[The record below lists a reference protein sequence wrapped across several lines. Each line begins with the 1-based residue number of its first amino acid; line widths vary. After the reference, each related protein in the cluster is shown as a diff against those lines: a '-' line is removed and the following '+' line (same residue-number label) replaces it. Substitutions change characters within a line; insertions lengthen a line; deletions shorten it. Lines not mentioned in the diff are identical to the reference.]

1 MTMTCTRAALHAS
14 LIAIVAAGVGGPA
27 AADPPLLP
35 GPTRQPAPPSPPV
48 AAAPPDAQP
57 DAPPEATTD
66 AAPETTPAPVAPAD
80 AAPDLEASSAPAPDT
95 GDGEVV
101 LIEGKTRVTPG
112 SAHVIGSEELERLE
126 RDDIH
131 HILSAVPG
139 VYLREE
145 DGYGLR
151 PNIGMRGA
159 GSDRS
164 SKIALMEDGVLISPA
179 PYSAPA
185 AYYFPLVTRM
195 QQVEVLKGPS
205 AIRHGP
211 NTVGGS
217 VNLISQPL
225 PLERTAEVDA
235 ALGGDGYGK
244 LHGRYGEHWR
254 HAAFL
259 LEGVGLR
266 SSGFKELDGGGDTGF
281 DRKDLVAKARWN
293 SDPDRTT
300 YQEVDLKVGYADEL
314 SNETYLGLTDAD
326 LDATPHR
333 RYAASQLDRMKW
345 DHWHFQASHRLQGA
359 GPFDISTTAY
369 HLRLD
374 RTWKKLNG
382 FDSERTLNEILA
394 NPDSGNNAVFY
405 QVLTGEADSTDSE
418 RLLLGENA
426 RDFSSQGIQTVGT
439 ARGRLLALDHEL
451 EVGLRLHMDRA
462 TRLHSEESYLMT
474 GGDMVRDERPEGITR
489 DETGSALAFSFHA
502 QDRAR
507 IGRLAIT
514 AGLRTELISTDL
526 EDRMT
531 EALSA
536 DETYG
541 VLIPGG
547 GVFYEATP
555 WLGLLAGVHKGFV
568 PVAPGQGDR
577 ANPEESINYEA
588 GARLAQGRVAGEV
601 IGFFNDYS
609 NLGGVCM
616 LASGCSDMDLDTEF
630 DGGRVHVY
638 GVEAA
643 ARAEPG
649 LGGWLWFPLSAA
661 YTLTRSEFRTSF
673 ESDNPQWGDVEKGF
687 ELPYLPRHQLSAS
700 AAVRT
705 RRAELSASARH
716 TSAMRDI
723 AGDGAID
730 PATST
735 EAATVFDL
743 AGHLFLGAWGE
754 AYLTVQNVTDE
765 AHVAARRPFG
775 ARPGA
780 PRIFIV
786 GYKMRFF

>member
-1 MTMTCTRAALHAS
+1 MTFPRLHAS
-14 LIAIVAAGVGGPA
+14 IIAVVAAGVAGGHA
-27 AADPPLLP
+27 AADPPLVP
-35 GPTRQPAPPSPPV
+35 RSARPAPPPPPGAV
-48 AAAPPDAQP
+48 APPDA
-57 DAPPEATTD
+57 ASA
-66 AAPETTPAPVAPAD
+66 PAPVALAPPA
-80 AAPDLEASSAPAPDT
+80 AGPDLEASSDPAPDA
-95 GDGEVV
+95 GAAAGEVV

-225 PLERTAEVDA
+225 PLARTAEVDA

-300 YQEVDLKVGYADEL
+300 YQEVDLKIGYADEV
-314 SNETYLGLTDAD
+314 SSETYLGLTDAD
-326 LDATPHR
+326 LAATPHR

-345 DHWHFQASHRLQGA
+345 DHWHLQASHRFQGA

-382 FDSERTLNEILA
+382 FDSERSLSDILA
-394 NPDSGNNAVFY
+394 NPDAGNNAVFY
-405 QVLTGEADSTDSE
+405 QVLTGQADSSESE

-426 RDFSSQGIQTVGT
+426 RDFISQGIQTVAT
-439 ARGRLLALDHEL
+439 ARGHLLALDHEL

-462 TRLHSEESYLMT
+462 TRLHGEESYLMT
-474 GGDMVRDERPEGITR
+474 GGELVRDERPEGITR
-489 DETGSALAFSFHA
+489 DETGSALALSFHA

-507 IGRLAIT
+507 IGRLAVT
-514 AGLRTELISTDL
+514 AGLRTEIISTDL

-531 EALSA
+531 EELSA

-577 ANPEESINYEA
+577 ASPEESINYEA
-588 GARLAQGRVAGEV
+588 GARLAQDRFTAEV

-616 LASGCSDMDLDTEF
+616 LASGCSEMDLDKEF
-630 DGGRVHVY
+630 DGGRVHVH

-661 YTLTRSEFRTSF
+661 YTLTRSGFRTTF
-673 ESDNPQWGDVEKGF
+673 ESDNPQWGDVEEGF

-705 RRAELSASARH
+705 RRAEVSASARH
-716 TSAMRDI
+716 TSAMRDL

-730 PATST
+730 PAAST

-780 PRIFIV
+780 PRIVIL
-786 GYKMRFF
+786 GYKIRFF